1 VTALWAFLGAGVGKF
16 SYAGSP
22 HEDAAVAVCWFAPCG
37 KVASLAATATGP
49 SSRKEAATAL
59 GCTAPL
65 CTRRVLPLLPGRI
78 MMDTFVCS
86 ITRPGVCH
94 PSRVLLT
101 RRGFT
106 RAPGAS

>member
-37 KVASLAATATGP
+37 KVASHAATATGP

-59 GCTAPL
+59 VCTAPFAL
-65 CTRRVLPLLPGRI
+65 DGC
-78 MMDTFVCS
+78 C
-86 ITRPGVCH
+86 
-94 PSRVLLT
+94 PSC
-101 RRGFT
+101 RG
-106 RAPGAS
+106 AL